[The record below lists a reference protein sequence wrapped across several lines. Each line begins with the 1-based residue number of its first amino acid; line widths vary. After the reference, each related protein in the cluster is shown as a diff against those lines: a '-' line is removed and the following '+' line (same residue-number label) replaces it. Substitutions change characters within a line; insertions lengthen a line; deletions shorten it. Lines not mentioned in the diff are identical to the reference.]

1 MKLKT
6 LAILLALSS
15 GALYA
20 QTVDVKDAWARATV
34 PGQKATGAF
43 MKITA
48 KDGAKLVGVSL
59 AVAPGRACYI
69 PVLHAPPQ
77 AQGDLLGGL
86 DGPAADAPK
95 PIPSAEILA
104 RLKPLLPELSWVT
117 VYETGSSGANFN
129 GQSYRIWKEMTLDSA
144 VRLRAAP
151 AGPLRQHRRGEP
163 DCRRRGRCS
172 AVRRHRDP

>member
-48 KDGAKLVGVSL
+48 KDGAKLVSVSSPVAGVSEVHEMKMDGDVMKMR
-59 AVAPGRACYI
+59 AVA
-69 PVLHAPPQ
+69 
-77 AQGDLLGGL
+77 GGL
-86 DGPAADAPK
+86 DLPAGKAV
-95 PIPSAEILA
+95 E
-104 RLKPLLPELSWVT
+104 LKPGGYHVMLMDLKAPLQKDST
-117 VYETGSSGANFN
+117 
-129 GQSYRIWKEMTLDSA
+129 IPMTLVFKDAKGVETRTELRVPVSA
-144 VRLRAAP
+144 MAP
-151 AGPLRQHRRGEP
+151 AGGMPAGDHK
-163 DCRRRGRCS
+163 
-172 AVRRHRDP
+172 H

>member
-48 KDGAKLVGVSL
+48 KDGAKLVSVTSPVAGVAEVHEMKMDGDVMKMR
-59 AVAPGRACYI
+59 AVA
-69 PVLHAPPQ
+69 
-77 AQGDLLGGL
+77 GGL
-86 DGPAADAPK
+86 DLPAGKAV
-95 PIPSAEILA
+95 E
-104 RLKPLLPELSWVT
+104 LKPGGYHVMLMDLKAPLQKDSTIPMTLTFKDAKGAETRTELSVP
-117 VYETGSSGANFN
+117 V
-129 GQSYRIWKEMTLDSA
+129 SA
-144 VRLRAAP
+144 MAP
-151 AGPLRQHRRGEP
+151 TPGMAHGE
-163 DCRRRGRCS
+163 
-172 AVRRHRDP
+172 HKH